1 MAFLPDAR
9 GHRVAN
15 DDEPSNLD
23 TIRVL
28 SLSIPSIFSA
38 ADAQQ
43 AQDHVASLRASGVE
57 IDPTR
62 PVYIYRRDYGGMT
75 VYDGTNFKTMVAQAY
90 ISSVFRVDARWNM
103 RAIEINAIQT
113 GRTITI
119 NFKVKI
125 LASITMKPWEKWPLA
140 TYNNDFSPM
149 TQVRVSLPYQP
160 SVAVAASGGEIYA
173 VSSQNLSL
181 GVGEYAVAMTWVTAR
196 SNY

>member
-75 VYDGTNFKTMVAQAY
+75 VYDGTTFKRWLRRRIYPACSRWTRAGTC
-90 ISSVFRVDARWNM
+90 ARP
-103 RAIEINAIQT
+103 
-113 GRTITI
+113 
-119 NFKVKI
+119 K
-125 LASITMKPWEKWPLA
+125 L
-140 TYNNDFSPM
+140 
-149 TQVRVSLPYQP
+149 VRSRQ
-160 SVAVAASGGEIYA
+160 G
-173 VSSQNLSL
+173 VSSH
-181 GVGEYAVAMTWVTAR
+181 
-196 SNY
+196 

>member
-1 MAFLPDAR
+1 MAFLPDVR

-15 DDEPSNLD
+15 GDEPANLD
-23 TIRVL
+23 TIRAL

-43 AQDHVASLRASGVE
+43 AQDHVAALRASGVD
-57 IDPTR
+57 IDPTH
-62 PVYIYRRDYGGMT
+62 PVYIYRRDYGGMIA
-75 VYDGTNFKTMVAQAY
+75 YDGTTFKTMVAQAY
-90 ISSVFRVDARWNM
+90 ISSIFQVDTRWNM
-103 RAIEINAIQT
+103 RATEISALQT
-113 GRTITI
+113 GRNLTI

-125 LASITMKPWEKWPLA
+125 LAPISMKPWEKWPLA

>member
-38 ADAQQ
+38 ADVQQ

-90 ISSVFRVDARWNM
+90 ISSVFQVDTRWNM
-103 RAIEINAIQT
+103 RAVEINAIQT
-113 GRTITI
+113 GRVITI

-125 LASITMKPWEKWPLA
+125 LAAINMKPWEKWTLV

-181 GVGEYAVAMTWVTAR
+181 GVGEYAAALTWVTAR

>member
-1 MAFLPDAR
+1 MAFLPDVR
-9 GHRVAN
+9 GHRIAN
-15 DDEPSNLD
+15 GDEPANLD
-23 TIRVL
+23 TLRVF

-62 PVYIYRRDYGGMT
+62 PVYIYRRDYGGMI
-75 VYDGTNFKTMVAQAY
+75 VYDGTSFKTMVAQAY
-90 ISSVFRVDARWNM
+90 IASVFQVDTRWNM
-103 RAIEINAIQT
+103 RASEINAVQT
-113 GRTITI
+113 GRTITL

-125 LASITMKPWEKWPLA
+125 LAAINMKPWEKWPLA
-140 TYNNDFSPM
+140 TYHNDFSPM

-160 SVAVAASGGEIYA
+160 SVAVAASSGEIYA

>member
-1 MAFLPDAR
+1 MAFLPDVR

-57 IDPTR
+57 IDPTH

-75 VYDGTNFKTMVAQAY
+75 VYDGTSMKTMVAQAY
-90 ISSVFRVDARWNM
+90 IASVFQIDARWNM
-103 RAIEINAIQT
+103 RATEINAIQT
-113 GRTITI
+113 GRIITI

-125 LASITMKPWEKWPLA
+125 LASISMKSWEKWPLA

>member
-38 ADAQQ
+38 ADVQQ

-90 ISSVFRVDARWNM
+90 ISSVFQVDTRWNM
-103 RAIEINAIQT
+103 RAVEINAIQT
-113 GRTITI
+113 GRVITI

-125 LASITMKPWEKWPLA
+125 LAAINMKPWEKWTLA

-181 GVGEYAVAMTWVTAR
+181 GVGEYAVALTWVTAR

>member
-57 IDPTR
+57 IDPTH

-75 VYDGTNFKTMVAQAY
+75 VYDGTSMKTMVAQAY
-90 ISSVFRVDARWNM
+90 MASVFQVDTRWNM
-103 RAIEINAIQT
+103 RATEINAIQT

-125 LASITMKPWEKWPLA
+125 LATINMKPWEKWPLA